1 MIAEE
6 PTHSLSEFV
15 WRERPRQQERTS
27 EFCLTDPHFG
37 RLPSTPSGSFTVNSP
52 SFASISAQI
61 FEAITQITS
70 IAKITLSAQ
79 LREKVSRLAQL
90 PENWDGEGARQ
101 IKWHILANVVGT
113 LIRLRQGP
121 HQFHEP
127 FVAPTFD
134 GFIQLDWHGDKRSLE
149 VQATDSGWEAVGTS
163 VGADNA
169 RQYYTAEFDRNE
181 FGQIK
186 KLYQWFLGDELI
198 WPFL

>member
-70 IAKITLSAQ
+70 IAKITLSAR

-101 IKWHILANVVGT
+101 INCHILANVVGT
-113 LIRLRQGP
+113 LIPLRPAP

-127 FVAPTFD
+127 FIATTFVR
-134 GFIQLDWHGDKRSLE
+134 FILLASHGD
-149 VQATDSGWEAVGTS
+149 
-163 VGADNA
+163 
-169 RQYYTAEFDRNE
+169 
-181 FGQIK
+181 
-186 KLYQWFLGDELI
+186 
-198 WPFL
+198 